1 MATVLRDTPFAIAT
15 YYSALSVH
23 VLTIL
28 HCICIS
34 SFLQDT
40 HFEIAKYAI
49 EKGIH
54 VLVTKP
60 PVMTVKDQL
69 ELVALAK
76 AKNVFVMVE
85 YVRE

>member
-15 YYSALSVH
+15 YYSALS